1 MVPRAAWCKTGWN
14 NLVSSPWREGE
25 LWLGTGLQVIPC
37 EEEIRRASSES
48 LETTLVLA
56 GRSPEVGAL
65 VGGGAIV
72 VRLREE
78 TAAGI
83 FLPEFADGIFLPGD
97 GGANP
102 WALYCSPKSGAP
114 NGGWLVARLVDR
126 GAADLSSEFRVSAG
140 WDFCGGMGPVFDGV
154 RPAVGWG
161 LVGGKWPTI
170 MESISGGLDGGFS
183 MEKGL
188 HVIW

>member
-1 MVPRAAWCKTGWN
+1 MKICHVRFDYVKRNGRRTRHSPSGMVPRAAWCKTGWN
-14 NLVSSPWREGE
+14 NLGSSPWREGE

-37 EEEIRRASSES
+37 

-83 FLPEFADGIFLPGD
+83 FWPEFAAGNFLPGD
-97 GGANP
+97 RGANP
-102 WALYCSPKSGAP
+102 
-114 NGGWLVARLVDR
+114 
-126 GAADLSSEFRVSAG
+126 
-140 WDFCGGMGPVFDGV
+140 
-154 RPAVGWG
+154 
-161 LVGGKWPTI
+161 
-170 MESISGGLDGGFS
+170 
-183 MEKGL
+183 
-188 HVIW
+188 